1 MSPPDEPVSAHPE
14 EIESLLERVRRNQ
27 LGEQD
32 LRLLERLL
40 RLLLSVVRF
49 LEQKNTSLARLKRL
63 LFGPPPDP
71 PSSAPPA
78 SPVATEPSG
87 TALSPVTAPEPP
99 PKRPGHGRLPGSA
112 YTGATPV
119 RCLHPQLHPG
129 ACCPDPFCG
138 GRLFDTAAPAIFIRL
153 TGQPLVGA
161 TRFEQ
166 QVVRCSTCQQRY
178 TAPLPEG
185 VPTEKYD
192 ATADVAIVMAKYAA
206 GLPFHRLAQRQ
217 QFSGV
222 PLPESVQWERCEA
235 VADALLPVYLYG
247 RALASEAEVLIGDDT
262 GVQILSCCRENQ
274 QRAEGER
281 QGLHTTG
288 IVAQGK
294 KPPPSVVLYTS
305 GRQHAG
311 ENIGDLLR
319 SRPSGLAPPLQVG
332 DALAANWSHPFPV
345 IAVKCLAHARQQF
358 TEIEEI
364 FPEPCRYVREVLA
377 AVYRFEAETRT
388 MTPDQRLAH
397 HQRYSAPVLEEL
409 QRWISEQFTQ
419 RLVEP
424 NSVLGKALAYLQRHW
439 EGLTQF
445 LRYGQAPLDTNV
457 VERVLKRVVLH
468 RKNAL
473 FFRTEHGA
481 AVGDILMSVIET
493 CRANGVP
500 AWEYLVKVVRN
511 RRAVREDPARWL
523 PWTDPSVLSAAQP
536 T

>member
-1 MSPPDEPVSAHPE
+1 MSPSDESVSARPE
-14 EIESLLERVRRNQ
+14 EIESLLERVRRHQ

-40 RLLLSVVRF
+40 RLLLSIVRF
-49 LEQKNTSLARLKRL
+49 LERKNASLAHLKRL
-63 LFGPPPDP
+63 LFGPPSDP
-71 PSSAPPA
+71 PSSPPPA
-78 SPVATEPSG
+78 PLASAGASDAPLAPAT
-87 TALSPVTAPEPP
+87 TPEQDS
-99 PKRPGHGRLPGSA
+99 KRRSHGRLPGSA

-119 RCLHPQLHPG
+119 RCFHPQLHPG
-129 ACCPDPFCG
+129 AGCPDPLCG
-138 GRLFDTAAPAIFIRL
+138 GRLFDTVAPAIFGRL

-161 TRFEQ
+161 TRYEQ
-166 QVVRCSTCQQRY
+166 QVLRCSTCQQRY

-185 VPTEKYD
+185 VPAEKYD

-206 GLPFHRLAQRQ
+206 GLPFHRLAQMQ
-217 QFSGV
+217 QSFGV

-235 VADALLPVYLYG
+235 VADALLPVYLHG
-247 RALASEAEVLIGDDT
+247 RTLASQAEVLIGDDT
-262 GVQILSCCRENQ
+262 GVQILSCCQENQ
-274 QRAEGER
+274 QRTADER
-281 QGLHTTG
+281 HGLHTTG

-294 KPPPSVVLYTS
+294 QSPQPVVLYTS
-305 GRQHAG
+305 GRKHAG

-319 SRPSGLAPPLQVG
+319 SRPRELAPPLQVG
-332 DALAANWSHPFPV
+332 DALAANWSHGFPV
-345 IAVKCLAHARQQF
+345 IAVKCLAHARRQF

-364 FPEPCRYVREVLA
+364 FPEQCRYVREALA

-388 MTPDQRLAH
+388 MTPEERLAH
-397 HQRYSAPVLEEL
+397 HQRYSAPVLEAL
-409 QRWISEQFTQ
+409 QRWISEQFAQ
-419 RLVEP
+419 RLAEP

-445 LRYGQAPLDTNV
+445 LRYRHAPLDTNA

-493 CRANGVP
+493 CRANGIR

-523 PWTDPSVLSAAQP
+523 PWTDPSVQS

>member
-14 EIESLLERVRRNQ
+14 EIASLLERVRRNQ

-40 RLLLSVVRF
+40 RLLLSVVHLVER
-49 LEQKNTSLARLKRL
+49 KNASLAHLKRL

-71 PSSAPPA
+71 PSSAPPG
-78 SPVATEPSG
+78 SPVCAEPSDAPLAP
-87 TALSPVTAPEPP
+87 TPTPEPDS
-99 PKRPGHGRLPGSA
+99 KRRGHGRLPHSA
-112 YTGATPV
+112 YTGATLVP
-119 RCLHPQLHPG
+119 CLHPQLHPG
-129 ACCPDPFCG
+129 ACCPDPGCG
-138 GRLFDTAAPAIFIRL
+138 GRLFDTTAPAIFIHL

-161 TRFEQ
+161 TRYEQ
-166 QVVRCSTCQQRY
+166 QVLRCSACQQRY

-185 VPTEKYD
+185 VPAEKYD

-206 GLPFHRLAQRQ
+206 GLPFHRLAQMQ
-217 QFSGV
+217 QSWGV

-247 RALASEAEVLIGDDT
+247 RTLASQAEVLIGDDT
-262 GVQILSCCRENQ
+262 GVQILSCCQENQ
-274 QRAEGER
+274 QRTEGER
-281 QGLHTTG
+281 HGLHTTG
-288 IVAQGK
+288 IVAQSRT
-294 KPPPSVVLYTS
+294 PPQPVVLYIS
-305 GRQHAG
+305 GRQQHAG
-311 ENIGDLLR
+311 ENVGDLLR
-319 SRPSGLAPPLQVG
+319 SRPSEWAPPLQVG
-332 DALAANWSHPFPV
+332 DALAANWSHGFPV
-345 IAVKCLAHARQQF
+345 IAVKCLAHARRQF

-364 FPEPCRYVREVLA
+364 FPEPCRSVREALA
-377 AVYRFEAETRT
+377 AVYRYEAETRT
-388 MTPDQRLAH
+388 MTPDERLVH

-409 QRWISEQFTQ
+409 QRWISEQLAQ

-424 NSVLGKALAYLQRHW
+424 NSALGKALAYLQRHW

-445 LRYGQAPLDTNV
+445 LRYRQAPLDTNV

-493 CRANGVP
+493 CRVNGVR
-500 AWEYLVKVVRN
+500 AGEYLVKVVRN
-511 RRAVREDPARWL
+511 RRAVREDPAGWL
-523 PWTDPSVLSAAQP
+523 PWNYPSTDPR
-536 T
+536 

>member
-1 MSPPDEPVSAHPE
+1 MSPPDEPVSASPE

-49 LEQKNTSLARLKRL
+49 VERKNASLAHLKRL
-63 LFGPPPDP
+63 LFGPPSDP
-71 PSSAPPA
+71 PSSTPPA
-78 SPVATEPSG
+78 SPVCAEPSD
-87 TALSPVTAPEPP
+87 APLAPATTPEQDS
-99 PKRPGHGRLPGSA
+99 KRRGHGRLPSSA

-129 ACCPDPFCG
+129 ACCPDPGCS
-138 GRLFDTAAPAIFIRL
+138 GRLFDTTAPAIFIRL

-161 TRFEQ
+161 TRYEQ
-166 QVVRCSTCQQRY
+166 QVLRCSACQQRY

-185 VPTEKYD
+185 VSAEKYD

-206 GLPFHRLAQRQ
+206 GLPFHRLTQMQ
-217 QFSGV
+217 QAYGI

-235 VADALLPVYLYG
+235 VADALLPVYLHL
-247 RALASEAEVLIGDDT
+247 RTLAAQADVLVSDDT
-262 GVQILSCCRENQ
+262 GVQILSCCQENQ
-274 QRAEGER
+274 RRTEGER
-281 QGLHTTG
+281 HGLHTTG
-288 IVAQGK
+288 IVAQGLER
-294 KPPPSVVLYTS
+294 PPQPVVLYAS

-311 ENIGDLLR
+311 ENVGELLR
-319 SRPSGLAPPLQVG
+319 SRLSELRPPLQVG

-345 IAVKCLAHARQQF
+345 IAVKCLAHTRRQF
-358 TEIEEI
+358 ADIEQI
-364 FPEPCRYVREVLA
+364 FPEPCRYVQETLA

-388 MTPDQRLAH
+388 MTPEERLAH
-397 HQRYSAPVLEEL
+397 HQRYSAPVLKGL
-409 QRWISEQFTQ
+409 QHWISEQFAQ

-445 LRYGQAPLDTNV
+445 LRYRQAPLDTNV

-493 CRANGVP
+493 CRINGVH
-500 AWEYLVKVVRN
+500 AWEYLLRVVRQA
-511 RRAVREDPARWL
+511 RAAREDPASWL
-523 PWTDPSVLSAAQP
+523 PWNYPSAQP